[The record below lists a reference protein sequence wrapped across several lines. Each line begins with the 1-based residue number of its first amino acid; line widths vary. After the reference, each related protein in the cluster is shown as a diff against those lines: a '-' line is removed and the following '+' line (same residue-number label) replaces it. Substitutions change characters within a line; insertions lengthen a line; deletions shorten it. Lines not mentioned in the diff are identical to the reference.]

1 MKRWSSRLP
10 DLPERP
16 RLSAPAF
23 SSGRI
28 HLAVLMAVIG
38 LMLLGAAAAPTIERV
53 SPPAANPTP
62 TVKVCHV
69 CDEEMPEPESPLPS
83 PTCDECA
90 MGATRAANLATAIA
104 GQRPAAATRPAGV
117 EATQEAFRQSG
128 TVTAIL
134 FWMNG
139 CPDCHHVLDDIL
151 PRVQQ
156 DFDEAFRVQLVEVLS
171 QEDVDYLFLVGAA
184 LGVPQEKVGVP
195 FLIIGEHVLVGSTQV
210 EAELPGLIARYLAA
224 GGVQTMA
231 PLVSGSLAAKPR
243 PTASVEGYG
252 LAMAVL
258 VGAAVSLA
266 YAGASLGGARLPLVR
281 RQQADRLIPWLAA
294 LGLAVSLYL
303 AYVEAASV
311 QAACGPVGACNAVQ
325 SSAYA
330 RLFGVL
336 PLGVLGALVY
346 LLFLVASIIARSGPP
361 RATAVAGL
369 CILAVAFAGT
379 AYSAY
384 LTYVEVFVI
393 RAVCLWCLASA
404 LTMSIILVLHL
415 PAVHDWRERPG
426 TASA

>member
-1 MKRWSSRLP
+1 VCEEEVEAKP
-10 DLPERP
+10 
-16 RLSAPAF
+16 SAT
-23 SSGRI
+23 
-28 HLAVLMAVIG
+28 VE
-38 LMLLGAAAAPTIERV
+38 AAC
-53 SPPAANPTP
+53 S
-62 TVKVCHV
+62 
-69 CDEEMPEPESPLPS
+69 
-83 PTCDECA
+83 TCA
-90 MGATRAANLATAIA
+90 L
-104 GQRPAAATRPAGV
+104 AAATHAAGV
-117 EATQEAFRQSG
+117 GATQEAFRQSG

-184 LGVPQEKVGVP
+184 LGVPQEEVGVP
-195 FLIIGEHVLVGSTQV
+195 FLIIGEHVLVGSAQV
-210 EAELPGLIARYLAA
+210 AAELPGLIAQYLAA

-231 PLVSGSLAAKPR
+231 PLVSGSLAAEPR

-258 VGAAVSLA
+258 VGAVVSLA
-266 YAGASLGGARLPLVR
+266 YGSASLVGARLPLVR
-281 RQQADRLIPWLAA
+281 RPRADRMIPWLAA
-294 LGLAVSLYL
+294 LGLAISLYL

-346 LLFLVASIIARSGPP
+346 LLFLVAWIIARSGPP

-404 LTMSIILVLHL
+404 LTMSVILVLQV
-415 PAVHDWRERPG
+415 PALRQWLERPD
-426 TASA
+426 TAGR